1 MKRSN
6 QIPDEILL
14 RYLDGDMPVAE
25 QEMLERTLQYDQVL
39 RSRLDALRKADGIMQ
54 QLTMEEPS
62 RNFTSVVMRRLDE
75 EPLRAGLSIRN
86 GIFLF
91 LGILL
96 IMVIAVL
103 LLSAGVFDQT
113 TTLNPND
120 IGIINRYIKQT
131 LPSFLVDGKMI
142 MNAILILNMALLF
155 VVLDRAILRPI
166 FQRRLQL

>member
-1 MKRSN
+1 M
-6 QIPDEILL
+6 L
-14 RYLDGDMPVAE
+14 RRE
-25 QEMLERTLQYDQVL
+25 
-39 RSRLDALRKADGIMQ
+39 S
-54 QLTMEEPS
+54 
-62 RNFTSVVMRRLDE
+62 LDE

-113 TTLNPND
+113 TTLNPNE

-131 LPSFLVDGKMI
+131 LPSFPVDGKMI